1 MIARVQSM
9 DAPFLKSLVPLVKNQ
24 APGPRGSHVA
34 GRDMRIVV
42 GRSFS
47 PSNEHTGSAQA
58 PSLRTTAIAPSARS
72 PATPFAPL
80 ADRRPPDLL
89 RMVRPASCPR
99 AAAQSQLHSSA
110 HEFAFAEAC

>member
-1 MIARVQSM
+1 ML
-9 DAPFLKSLVPLVKNQ
+9 LKPSWFFSYDC
-24 APGPRGSHVA
+24 AHA
-34 GRDMRIVV
+34 AEWDMRIVV

-58 PSLRTTAIAPSARS
+58 LSVRTSAIAPSARS

-80 ADRRPPDLL
+80 AGRRPPHLL

-99 AAAQSQLHSSA
+99 APAQSQLHSSA